1 LQALLEYGV
10 RPENI
15 VQDFDV
21 PGSFELPFA
30 AQGLARSGRVDTVI
44 CFGVLI
50 KGETMHF
57 EYISG
62 AVSQGTHLV
71 LFGQEYSRECCQCV

>member
-1 LQALLEYGV
+1 MRWLIFFFSLQALLEYGV
-10 RPENI
+10 KSENVI
-15 VQDFDV
+15 QDFDV

-30 AQGLARSGRVDTVI
+30 AQSLARSGRVDAVI

-62 AVSQGTHLV
+62 AVSQGMKWV
-71 LFGQEYSRECCQCV
+71 VE